1 MSFHSLPA
9 VLVAAGVITAG
20 ASAVVEAAQPQ
31 PPEQRAARDPANGAA
46 PVLPLKYRSPFATF
60 SDPGA
65 ADVAPW
71 RTTNDTVGRIGGWRA
86 YAREAAG
93 KYPAGQGAATA
104 EGHEQHHGAAQP
116 STPRREQP

>member
-46 PVLPLKYRSPFATF
+46 PVPPLKYRSPFATF
-60 SDPGA
+60 TDPGT

-71 RTTNDTVGRIGGWRA
+71 RATNDTVGRIGGWRA

-93 KYPAGQGAATA
+93 KDPAGKGAATA

-116 STPRREQP
+116 PTPRREQP